1 MNDRLKVFVI
11 IGVLGFVAGIIAYS
25 VATYFIPWL
34 IEVMPSISGV
44 APFLISG
51 IVGAIL
57 TVLLVAIWAMLTG
70 KRNYQ

>member
-1 MNDRLKVFVI
+1 LNDRLKVFVI
-11 IGVLGFVAGIIAYS
+11 IAILGFAAGIIAYA

-34 IEVMPSISGV
+34 ITVMPSISGV
-44 APFLISG
+44 APFLVSG

-70 KRNYQ
+70 KKDYR